1 MEPVNIQDRNKA
13 FKAALNALSDPKL
26 ERVSRELDQTHREL
40 TNQIAGLTAELEA
53 ARMARREEHA
63 KREKLLARLASLL
76 DALPGG
82 VVIVDREGRITES
95 NPQATA
101 LLGEPLEGEAWSDV
115 ESRGSYV
122 SAGSFEIHGRRLS
135 VKSTTLEENGETVV
149 LLSDITFQHTLQD
162 ELSRKRR
169 LAALGEMAARL
180 AHQIRTPLSSTTL
193 YLSQLDT
200 DITAQRR
207 SSICQN
213 LKEQLNHMEGL
224 VTSMLSFVKGGN
236 EPAEAVCLEEVIAD
250 AVHASSAEID
260 ANNAIVN
267 IKSCGHEP
275 HVMGCHDDLVA
286 AITNLVTNAIEA
298 SGAKPRIDIW
308 SSVVSD
314 KMALIQVTDKGRGI
328 ANEEIDRIFD
338 PFYTTRAAGTGL
350 GLAVV
355 ASTIAKHGGTVHAG
369 NRDGGGAQ
377 FTILLPIHTSQEVF
391 NDSVTCEAA
400 S

>member
-1 MEPVNIQDRNKA
+1 MEHIKIQQKHNA
-13 FKAALNALSDPKL
+13 FREAISALSDPRL

-40 TNQIAGLTAELEA
+40 TNQIACLTAELEA
-53 ARMARREEHA
+53 ARLARREEHA
-63 KREKLLARLASLL
+63 KRERLLGRLASLL

-82 VVIVDREGRITES
+82 VVIIDRDGRISES

-101 LLGEPLEGEAWSDV
+101 LLGEPLEGETWADV
-115 ESRGSYV
+115 ETRGQYV

-135 VKSTTLEENGETVV
+135 VKSTILEENGETVI

-193 YLSQLDT
+193 YLSQLDS
-200 DITAQRR
+200 DISVQRR
-207 SSICQN
+207 STICRN

-236 EPAEAVCLEEVIAD
+236 EPVEEVCLEEAIAD
-250 AVHASSAEID
+250 ALHASSAEI
-260 ANNAIVN
+260 AATNAVVN
-267 IKSCGHEP
+267 IDSCGHEP
-275 HVMGCHDDLVA
+275 QVMGCHDDLVA

-298 SGAKPRIDIW
+298 SGSKPWIDVW
-308 SSVVSD
+308 SSVVSE
-314 KMALIQVTDKGRGI
+314 KMALIQVSDRGRGI
-328 ANEEIDRIFD
+328 KTDELERIFD
-338 PFYTTRAAGTGL
+338 PFYTTRASGTGL

-355 ASTIAKHGGTVHAG
+355 ASTIAKHGGTVHAA
-369 NRDGGGAQ
+369 NREGGGAQ
-377 FTILLPIHTSQEVF
+377 FTILLPIQ
-391 NDSVTCEAA
+391 NDTGSEEAA
-400 S
+400 A